1 MADCNHTKYRARF
14 GGISFIP
21 LDATSTHGRDGIV
34 HKFVDNDTPA
44 GDDTG
49 RAVATYSITGQHDPD
64 YGESWLD
71 HADLMAKEAEK
82 RGPISVTHPAI
93 GTDVLVFCHNLTI
106 TYGGFESIDGAGKGV
121 VIYQFT
127 LSEWGRLEYPQ
138 IGDIAQLF
146 IDSGYNDINASTR
159 GLITRVLTDG
169 FSLRDGALTSLVTL
183 PNRSYNYVKTT
194 IGQFRDLLQTNF
206 QDAMEWNKDTA
217 ETYQLLQN
225 AGTDTERAADIFVQ
239 AVDDIFVFSGQP
251 DEVLQ
256 SILDSMPKITPG
268 ASIFAESEYII
279 AMLYQQSLAIPATL
293 RLASIWA
300 DRGFASRSEYR
311 EKLAYISGILSGYI
325 DFARANCLSQHAD
338 AVDMGLFLVRKE
350 FAGAA
355 AALPASDIV
364 DLGESLPSLVAS
376 YRIYGTPENRG
387 DVECMARG
395 KSAFFTPQNVPFK
408 KL

>member
-1 MADCNHTKYRARF
+1 MTDCNYKKYRARF

-49 RAVATYSITGQHDPD
+49 RAVTTYSITGQYDPD

-106 TYGGFESIDGAGKGV
+106 TYGGFEGVGGAGKGV
-121 VIYQFT
+121 VIYNFT

-146 IDSGYNDINASTR
+146 IDSSYNDINASTR

-169 FSLRDGALTSLVTL
+169 FSLRDGVLTSLVTL
-183 PNRSYNYVKTT
+183 PNRSYQYVKTVM
-194 IGQFRDLLQTNF
+194 GQFSELLQVNF
-206 QDAMEWNKDTA
+206 QDAMEWNRDTA

-225 AGTDTERAADIFVQ
+225 NGTDTERAADIYVQ
-239 AVDDIFVFSGQP
+239 AVDDIYVFSAQP
-251 DEVLQ
+251 DDVLQ
-256 SILDSMPKITPG
+256 GMLDSMPDIQPG
-268 ASIFAESEYII
+268 TSIFSESEYII
-279 AMLYQQSLAIPATL
+279 AMLYRQALAIPATL
-293 RLASIWA
+293 RLAQIWA
-300 DRGFASRSEYR
+300 DRGFASRHEYR
-311 EKLAYISGILSGYI
+311 EKFAYIDGILSGYI
-325 DFARANCLSQHAD
+325 DFARANCLSKHAD
-338 AVDMGLFLVRKE
+338 VIDIALFSVRKE

-355 AALPASDIV
+355 SVLPASDTV

-376 YRIYGTPENRG
+376 YKVYGTPENRG
-387 DVECMARG
+387 EIECTGRG
-395 KSAFFTPQNVPFK
+395 KSAFFTPQNVPYR